1 MGYAHLTSTH
11 PIRVLCVDDHALI
24 RDALTLKVDLEPDMR
39 MVAAAATGEQA
50 LDYFR
55 IHRPDVTLMDLQ
67 LPTMSGLD
75 AIRAIR
81 RADPQARIVVL
92 TMYEGDEDIYR
103 AIQAGAATYLLKDT
117 LADDLIRI
125 VRDVH
130 GGGRPIPAD
139 IAERLAERSEHGA
152 LTRREVQVVELIAT
166 GMRNREIAEAL
177 RISEETV
184 QVHVKN
190 ILAKLKVQDRT
201 GAVTMALRRGIIHIR

>member
-1 MGYAHLTSTH
+1 VTATN

-50 LDYFR
+50 LEYFR
-55 IHRPDVTLMDLQ
+55 LHRPDVTLMDLQ

-81 RADPQARIVVL
+81 REDPHARIVVL

-117 LADDLIRI
+117 LADDLIRM

-130 GGGRPIPAD
+130 GGARPIPAD
-139 IAERLAERSEHGA
+139 IAERLAERSEQGT
-152 LTRREVQVVELIAT
+152 LTPREVQVVELIAT
-166 GMRNREIAEAL
+166 GMRNREIAGAL

-190 ILAKLKVQDRT
+190 ILAKLRVQDRT
-201 GAVTMALRRGIIHIR
+201 AAVTMALRRGIIHIR